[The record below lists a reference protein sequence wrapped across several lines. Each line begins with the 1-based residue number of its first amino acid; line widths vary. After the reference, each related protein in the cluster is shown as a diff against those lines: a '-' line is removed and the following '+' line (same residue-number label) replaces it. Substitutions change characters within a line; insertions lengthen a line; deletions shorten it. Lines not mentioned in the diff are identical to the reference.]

1 MLEKL
6 YSSTNILEKALN
18 GTWTRNKIIS
28 QNISNVDTP
37 NYKRKEVMFE
47 DYLKQELYENK
58 QRLVT
63 TNEKHIKGLGMKTEF
78 VPKIIEDKSTSYRFD
93 GNNVNIDT
101 ESAELSKNVIMY
113 DALVRQITDE
123 YEKVKNAI
131 IEGSK

>member
-1 MLEKL
+1 MIDNLF
-6 YSSTNILEKALN
+6 SNTNILEKALS
-18 GTWTRNKIIS
+18 GTWIRNKIIS
-28 QNISNVDTP
+28 KNISNVDTP
-37 NYKRKEVMFE
+37 NYKRKEVLFE
-47 DYLKQELYENK
+47 DYLKQELSENNQK
-58 QRLVT
+58 LVT
-63 TNEKHIKGLGMKTEF
+63 TNEKHIKGLGMKSEF
-78 VPKIIEDKSTSYRFD
+78 IPKIIEDKSTSYRFD